1 MDSLD
6 PLHEIINSGQGYA
19 QAIIIER
26 ILWVVIGLF
35 FIGAISKSI
44 KISLSNKNTYHKKD
58 FNFFNF
64 VKKENENENENSK

>member
-6 PLHEIINSGQGYA
+6 PLNEIINSGQGYA

-44 KISLSNKNTYHKKD
+44 KRSMPNQNQSDNKTNVQYSNSMKNKD
-58 FNFFNF
+58 DDP
-64 VKKENENENENSK
+64 K